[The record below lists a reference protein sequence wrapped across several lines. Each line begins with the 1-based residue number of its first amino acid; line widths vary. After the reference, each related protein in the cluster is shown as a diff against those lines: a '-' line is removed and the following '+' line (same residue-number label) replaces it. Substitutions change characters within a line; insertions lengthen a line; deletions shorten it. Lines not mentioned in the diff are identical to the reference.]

1 MFDFEDIRRY
11 EVWKNRWQNPDSMD
25 MLKYISFNIHPEDFL
40 IAGSLM
46 MPEFIEVNGC
56 VFLES
61 NYSESVYNRMQSDSD
76 SQAIEKGMNHM
87 YVYDLF
93 GHAPQDVE
101 NVIFERIA
109 EFLQIS
115 WSMCLARK
123 FPGKNMIVEY
133 LNSENQYGPSLT
145 IYQGGNGDPE

>member
-1 MFDFEDIRRY
+1 MFNFENIHRY
-11 EVWKNRWQNPDSMD
+11 EVWKNRWEDPEPMD
-25 MLKYISFNIHPEDFL
+25 MLQYISFNIHPEDFL

-46 MPEFIEVNGC
+46 MPEFVEVKGC
-56 VFLES
+56 VFLKS
-61 NYSESVYNRMQSDSD
+61 NYSEDVYHKMQSDYDPQS
-76 SQAIEKGMNHM
+76 IEKGTNHM

-101 NVIFERIA
+101 NVVFERIA

-133 LNSENQYGPSLT
+133 LNSENEYGPTLT
-145 IYQGGNGDPE
+145 IYQSSNEDLG